1 MVNTVIRKAYDMGV
15 TLFNTAEAY
24 GPFANFMVKVVQW
37 KHSFLLYVLISIP
50 CLTFSQKSDSTKVAS
65 YFGGTVMVTN
75 KGISSIPN
83 LTLGKPAAI
92 FTMSVGRRVRFEP
105 EFRFALEGKP
115 WMFIFWWRY
124 DFLNTEKNLIKIRAN
139 PNLVFNTISVT
150 TNNVTTDIQKTSRT
164 LTGELTT
171 THFLTKNV
179 SIGAYYMYVYGIEKD
194 AIKNTHYLALRTAF
208 SNLKISNQ
216 FFMGFNP
223 SVYFLKM
230 DENHG
235 FYSNATLTFGKRNCP
250 LTFSIL
256 INKTIHTGIPIG
268 QDFLWNVSLTYAFNG
283 KYIKQ

>member
-1 MVNTVIRKAYDMGV
+1 
-15 TLFNTAEAY
+15 
-24 GPFANFMVKVVQW
+24 MVKVVQR
-37 KHSFLLYVLISIP
+37 KHSFLLLLLFGIP
-50 CLTFSQKSDSTKVAS
+50 GIMYAQKSDSTKVAS

-83 LTLGKPAAI
+83 LTLGKPAVI

-124 DFLNTEKNLIKIRAN
+124 DFLNTEKNLIKLRAN
-139 PNLVFNTISVT
+139 PTIVFNTISVT
-150 TNNVTTDIQKTSRT
+150 NNNVTTDIQKAGRT
-164 LTGELTT
+164 LTGDLTT
-171 THFLTKNV
+171 THLLTKNI
-179 SIGAYYMYVYGIEKD
+179 SIGAYYMYVYGVEKD

-208 SNLKISNQ
+208 SNIKLSKQ

-235 FYSNATLTFGKRNCP
+235 FYSNATLTFAKRDCP
-250 LTFSIL
+250 LTFSTL
-256 INKTIHTGIPIG
+256 INKTIHTGIPVG
-268 QDFLWNVSLTYAFNG
+268 KDFLWNVSLTYSFNG
-283 KYIKQ
+283 IYLKQ